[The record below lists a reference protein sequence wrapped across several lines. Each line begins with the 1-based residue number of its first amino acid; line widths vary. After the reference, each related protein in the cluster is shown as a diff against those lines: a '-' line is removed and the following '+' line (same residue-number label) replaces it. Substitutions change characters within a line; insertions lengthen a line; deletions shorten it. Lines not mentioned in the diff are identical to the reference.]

1 MQLIFIT
8 TIYLIFPI
16 VIVSIFH
23 KWKFFQKIGTVIMSY
38 FVGLLMSLTGMV
50 AFEIGSAEFV
60 TLSTIQK
67 WIMNLTVPLAI
78 PLMLFGSDFKLWSK
92 SLPKTMITLAGGIIS
107 IVIAIVLAFFVFQD
121 KGITDLA
128 NVSSMMVGIY
138 TGGSMNFFALAS
150 ILHVNSNIVTLVYTF
165 EMLVTFPLIL
175 FIVAGG
181 YKLFRRLLPFSNKIQ
196 IKSEEKDV
204 TTIDCGEENY
214 ANMLNKN
221 IFPKTMFAFLLSIVF
236 LLIGVCL
243 SIYLTGK
250 LSELIIIMTVTTL
263 AIVASCSKKIRNL
276 PKTFELGMLLILIF
290 SIVVAS
296 QFDITALNTSAFTLL
311 CFILF
316 IMLTAVVL
324 HILFC
329 RFVKIDG
336 DLFTVSNIALLC
348 SPPFVPPVV
357 GAMGNKKVLISGIVI
372 GLVGYAVG
380 TYLGVALSYLL
391 AWFKKIAEFF

>member
-236 LLIGVCL
+236 LLVGVCL

-391 AWFKKIAEFF
+391 AWF

>member
-1 MQLIFIT
+1 MRLILIT

-16 VIVSIFH
+16 IIVSIFH

-121 KGITDLA
+121 KGIIDLA

-181 YKLFRRLLPFSNKIQ
+181 YKLFRRLLPYSNKTQ

-391 AWFKKIAEFF
+391 AWF

>member
-1 MQLIFIT
+1 MRLILIT

-16 VIVSIFH
+16 IIVSIFH

-391 AWFKKIAEFF
+391 AWF

>member
-1 MQLIFIT
+1 MRLILIT

-16 VIVSIFH
+16 IIVSIFH

-121 KGITDLA
+121 KGIIDLA

-391 AWFKKIAEFF
+391 AWF

>member
-1 MQLIFIT
+1 MRLILIT

-16 VIVSIFH
+16 IIVSIFH

-236 LLIGVCL
+236 LLVGVCL

-357 GAMGNKKVLISGIVI
+357 GAMGNKKVLISGLVI

-391 AWFKKIAEFF
+391 AWF

>member
-1 MQLIFIT
+1 
-8 TIYLIFPI
+8 
-16 VIVSIFH
+16 
-23 KWKFFQKIGTVIMSY
+23 MSY

-391 AWFKKIAEFF
+391 AWF

>member
-1 MQLIFIT
+1 MQLILIT

-16 VIVSIFH
+16 IIVSIFH

-92 SLPKTMITLAGGIIS
+92 SLPQTMITLAGGIIS

-391 AWFKKIAEFF
+391 AWF